1 MKEKPVAY
9 GVIADGRLVE
19 IRYLRKYN
27 PDKDYDLTHLYT
39 KDQLQPTVE
48 MTSHQKENLL
58 MMKENKFSLI
68 EIVAEFDDGN
78 LINDFDDFYWF
89 PMTEIQLVQAWLHP
103 ETIKIV
109 DE

>member
-1 MKEKPVAY
+1 MALTFDEAIEHFRNNTDISGTAVFLDDVEDTLKE
-9 GVIADGRLVE
+9 
-19 IRYLRKYN
+19 LRKEYA
-27 PDKDYDLTHLYT
+27 
-39 KDQLQPTVE
+39 PTVE

-58 MMKENKFSLI
+58 TMKENKFSLI

-78 LINDFDDFYWF
+78 LINDFDGFYWF